1 MILKLTTVSVLNR
14 ADPGLYGGCVQ
25 QNCSLNEL
33 VWPTIVV
40 VRAPAG
46 KTLACLPPWA
56 SYPPGYRPKQVS
68 QYVTIGVEG
77 NAGIFCGAVPTWVNQ
92 LQDLAPPAG
101 T

>member
-1 MILKLTTVSVLNR
+1 MGVVGEPGRRQGTNR
-14 ADPGLYGGCVQ
+14 SSRSDDDG
-25 QNCSLNEL
+25 
-33 VWPTIVV
+33 WPTIVV

-77 NAGIFCGAVPTWVNQ
+77 DAGIFCGAVPTWVNQ